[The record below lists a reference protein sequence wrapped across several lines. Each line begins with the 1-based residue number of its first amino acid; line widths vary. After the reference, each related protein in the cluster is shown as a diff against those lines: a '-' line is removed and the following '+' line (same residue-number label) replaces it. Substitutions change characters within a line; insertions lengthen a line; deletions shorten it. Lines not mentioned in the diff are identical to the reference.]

1 MGEFRVSF
9 HFYFSFLLLFCTKF
23 PLCVVVVLF
32 AAYFLSAPHTCFY
45 FSSSSGH
52 YHSKAIVL
60 CSLCAFNFLFC
71 SSCIDL
77 PIDLFSILIHRVD
90 FLILGIAFDQSLS
103 RLLPFL
109 SLQFSLDFVSL
120 CEGAGEMWWMACMD
134 WVMLCMNAWQDSVS
148 QLNP

>member
-1 MGEFRVSF
+1 M
-9 HFYFSFLLLFCTKF
+9 FLSIFTFLFCCCSALNF
-23 PLCVVVVLF
+23 PYALWL
-32 AAYFLSAPHTCFY
+32 
-45 FSSSSGH
+45 FSSLPISLVLLTLASISLLSSGH

-77 PIDLFSILIHRVD
+77 PIDFFSILIHRVD

-120 CEGAGEMWWMACMD
+120 CEDAGEMWWMACMD